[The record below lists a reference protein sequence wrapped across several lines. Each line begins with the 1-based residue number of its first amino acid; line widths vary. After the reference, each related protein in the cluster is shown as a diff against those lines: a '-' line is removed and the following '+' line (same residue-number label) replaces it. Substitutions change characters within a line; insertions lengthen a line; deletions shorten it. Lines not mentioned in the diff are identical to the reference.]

1 MRRRTVR
8 MLLVEFEPLDKGEL
22 RPVHPR
28 TSRAN
33 VIEVSPFL
41 ECLWEGITITQQLL
55 GYRSAGRWTV
65 VEDCNLKIGTHG
77 AQAAR
82 HRQRG
87 MHRVIRLTGKANN
100 EVKNC
105 TDLVPHTLFRA
116 LKDLLDLG

>member
-55 GYRSAGRWTV
+55 GDLIAGIRTV
-65 VEDCNLKIGTHG
+65 VEDGNLKIGTHR

-87 MHRVIRLTGKANN
+87 MHGVVRLAGKANK
-100 EVKNC
+100 EVKK
-105 TDLVPHTLFRA
+105 R
-116 LKDLLDLG
+116 